1 MDAVV
6 IPVHDRNPTRRTPYV
21 TWALIAI
28 NVVVFLIS
36 PSARAALPGSSTQ
49 SLCEEQAFYD
59 RWGAI
64 PTELTHNDALTS
76 TVGGAAGPGTC
87 YREVRDYDKSPMLSA
102 VTSMFVH
109 AGWLHLLGNMLFLMI
124 FGNNVEDRLGR
135 FKFLLMY
142 AGIGIAAA
150 YGFAYTRPDS
160 TTTLVGASGAIAG
173 VLGAYLVMFPRAK
186 VMALIPIFFFI
197 PLRLPAWVIL
207 ASWFLLQAFYA
218 SGAGTSGGGVAYLVH
233 VIGFVLGMA
242 VAFALPRSMRSP
254 PQPRYR
260 L

>member
-1 MDAVV
+1 MV

-21 TWALIAI
+21 TWTLIALNI
-28 NVVVFLIS
+28 VVFLIS
-36 PSARAALPGSSTQ
+36 PSARASLPGSSTQ

-64 PTELTHNDALTS
+64 PTELTHNEALPD
-76 TVGGAAGPGTC
+76 TVGAAAAPGACFRTL
-87 YREVRDYDKSPMLSA
+87 RDYDKTPVLSA

-109 AGWLHLLGNMLFLMI
+109 AGWLHLLGNMLFLLI

-135 FKFLLMY
+135 LKFLLVY
-142 AGIGIAAA
+142 VAIGVAAA
-150 YGFAYTRPDS
+150 YGFALTRPDS

-186 VMALIPIFFFI
+186 VMALVPFLFFI
-197 PLRLPAWVIL
+197 PLRLPAWAVL
-207 ASWFLLQAFYA
+207 ASWFVLQAFYA

-242 VAFALPRSMRSP
+242 VAFALPRSMRAP

-260 L
+260 W